1 MVKNMRENTLMIKSM
16 GMGCSLGKMENSMR
30 VNGSM
35 ENNMV
40 KGSSLC
46 KAVKNG
52 KVNGRMEKEFVG
64 SLNDFSLLSIICDD

>member
-16 GMGCSLGKMENSMR
+16 AMGCSLGKMESSMR

-46 KAVKNG
+46 KVVING
-52 KVNGRMEKEFVG
+52 EVNGRMENEFFG
-64 SLNDFSLLSIICDD
+64 TLSEFSHSCMR